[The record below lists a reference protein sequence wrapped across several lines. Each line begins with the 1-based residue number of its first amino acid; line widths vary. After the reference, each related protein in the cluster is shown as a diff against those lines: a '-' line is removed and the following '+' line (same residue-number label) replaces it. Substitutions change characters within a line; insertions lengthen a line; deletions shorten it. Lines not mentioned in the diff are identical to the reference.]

1 MKNVRIV
8 PSHPAF
14 LEEQAPPIPRFERED
29 YATRL
34 DLLRARM
41 RADSL
46 SHAVVTADREHFA
59 NIDYLIGFEPRFE
72 QALMIVDVQG
82 PLTLLVGNE
91 NLSYSN
97 VSPIEMRRVLY
108 QNFSLQGQPRES
120 LRPLR
125 DIFTEA
131 GIGAAASV
139 GVIGFK
145 YVEASYCLGDP
156 DEVFDIPA
164 YILHELKSAGPAR
177 VRSVTRY
184 MTGMPDGIRMTLRT
198 AKEVAWAEAM
208 ACRATR
214 VIQKLLKNLKPGIGE
229 LELSGNG
236 GVDFMPTTAFPMLNF
251 GPEHISTG
259 LRSPT
264 DNPLRVGDPCG
275 IAYAIRGSLI
285 ARVGLAAYGEDTLR
299 PEYAGA
305 VDGFLKTFW
314 QAIAAWYESL
324 HVGASAGTVYDSVMD
339 LIGGPEFGVTL
350 NPGHY
355 IGGDEWVNSPFYK
368 GSTLHFESSVH
379 LQCDIIV
386 SSANPVMTG
395 ICEDGV
401 IVADEDLRRRVA
413 AEYPEVWSRIVA
425 RQALM
430 RDVLGIAIQRDVL
443 PLGNLNGVYHPYML
457 DTGRVFAAR

>member
-1 MKNVRIV
+1 MKEILIV
-8 PSHPAF
+8 PTHPAF
-14 LEEQAPPIPRFERED
+14 MEEQAPPIPRFERED
-29 YATRL
+29 YAFRL
-34 DLLRARM
+34 DLLRERM

-46 SHAVVTADREHFA
+46 SHAVVYADREHFA
-59 NIDYLIGFEPRFE
+59 NMDYLIGFEPRFE
-72 QALMIVDVQG
+72 QALLVVDVQG

-97 VSPIEMRRVLY
+97 VSPIPMRRVLY
-108 QNFSLQGQPRES
+108 QQFSLQGQPRES

-125 DIFTEA
+125 DIFGEA
-131 GIGAAASV
+131 EIGAAASV

-145 YVEASYCLGDP
+145 YVEASYLLGDP

-164 YILHELKSAGPAR
+164 YILHELKSCGPAR
-177 VRSVTRY
+177 VRNVTRY

-208 ACRATR
+208 ACRASR
-214 VIQKLLKNLKPGIGE
+214 IVQRILKNLKPGIGE
-229 LELSGNG
+229 LELSGTSG
-236 GVDFMPTTAFPMLNF
+236 MDFSPTTAFPMLNF
-251 GPEHISTG
+251 GTDHISIG

-264 DNPLRVGDPCG
+264 DTALKVGDPCG

-285 ARVGLAAYGEDTLR
+285 ARVGLAAYGEESLR

-305 VDGFLKTFW
+305 ADGFLKTFW

-324 HVGASAGTVYDSVMD
+324 SIGASAGEVYQNVMD

-355 IGGDEWVNSPFYK
+355 IGGDEWVNSPFAK
-368 GSTLHFESSVH
+368 GATMQFESSVH

-386 SSANPVMTG
+386 SSADPIMTG

-401 IVADEDLRRRVA
+401 VIADESLRRSVA
-413 AEYPEVWSRIVA
+413 SEYPEVWARVVA
-425 RQALM
+425 RQKRM
-430 RDVLGIAIQRDVL
+430 REVLGIAISDDLL
-443 PLGNLNGVYHPYML
+443 PLANLNGVYHPYML
-457 DTGRVFAAR
+457 DTGRIFAAR